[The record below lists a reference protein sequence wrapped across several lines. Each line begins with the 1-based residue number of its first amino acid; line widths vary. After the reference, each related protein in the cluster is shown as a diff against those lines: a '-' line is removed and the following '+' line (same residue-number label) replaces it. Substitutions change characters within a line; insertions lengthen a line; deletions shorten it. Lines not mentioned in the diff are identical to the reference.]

1 MDASVVKIVIA
12 GPVGAGKTT
21 LIGTVSEVTVLDT
34 DVVASEDIGKPTTT
48 VALDHGVVTLGDTR
62 LHLFG
67 TPGQERFDFVWE
79 LLAEGALGVVVLL
92 RADKPEQLPKA
103 RYIRDFIAS
112 RTGARVVVAPTHLD
126 MPQRWSVEEIAA
138 FMRVPLPDVVATD
151 PRTRDGALRPLR
163 RIVEK
168 ILQESAARKEG

>member
-1 MDASVVKIVIA
+1 MDQSVAKIVVT

-21 LIGTVSEVTVLDT
+21 LISVVSDVVAFET
-34 DVVASEDIGKPTTT
+34 DVPASEDIDKPTT
-48 VALDHGVVTLGDTR
+48 VALDHGIVELGDFS

-79 LLAEGALGVVVLL
+79 VLVEGALGVVVLL
-92 RADKPEQLPKA
+92 RADRPEHLPKA

-112 RTGARVVVAPTHLD
+112 RIDTQAVVAPTHLD
-126 MPQRWSVEEIAA
+126 VPMHWPLDKIAA
-138 FMRVPLPDVVATD
+138 FMGVPREDVVPTD
-151 PRTRDGALRPLR
+151 PRTKEGALRPLR

-168 ILQESAARKEG
+168 IETETREEVR